1 MKRNIY
7 ILFAISLL
15 IRMLPLHSAN
25 SDTEHLS
32 TLKRLIDS
40 NIAYDSLAPMDS
52 VIVWGQQI
60 SPILEK
66 DNKMELSFSI
76 RQLVVYLYSLRGDIG
91 NAIDEARE
99 MYEKAE
105 TIKYDFGMALSS
117 AAIGDAYFCSNMP
130 EEAIA
135 SYKEA
140 IRHPAASPENNYYK
154 EMTILKL
161 IQTLILKERTQEA
174 EKYRKM
180 LSESKS
186 IHSNQTLQFL
196 TLATDVSYYIQ
207 KNELPNAHNCLLQ
220 AEQIYLSDKQPYYS
234 TTYNYMQGRYNAA
247 IGKHTLA
254 LQYYDNIL
262 TDIRQKM
269 QSIIYLQIAYIKA
282 NLLIEM
288 DHKKE
293 AARLYE
299 EISMITDSVI
309 APSYA
314 HRINNLRAS
323 YEENRMKVENKA
335 EFNRIFLGGIVIG
348 IIVLGVMIYLVIHIV
363 KQNKKIAESKIRM
376 EQSRLNAENAMQ
388 SKSLFLSNMSH
399 EIRTP
404 LSALSGFSSL
414 LTEQALDEETRRQC
428 GDIIQQNSDLLLKL
442 INDVIDLS
450 NLEIENMKFNF
461 NYCDAI
467 AICNNVIDTVNKVK
481 QTQAELRFNTS
492 LPSLKLYTDDSRLQQ
507 LLINLLINANKFTP
521 QGNITLEVQQES
533 KDFALFS
540 VTDTGCGIPLEKQSS
555 IFNRFEKLNEGAQG
569 TGLGLSICQLIIE
582 RIGGKI
588 WIDPNY
594 TTGCRFYFTHPI
606 NPTKQGKEA
615 QS

>member
-1 MKRNIY
+1 
-7 ILFAISLL
+7 
-15 IRMLPLHSAN
+15 
-25 SDTEHLS
+25 
-32 TLKRLIDS
+32 
-40 NIAYDSLAPMDS
+40 
-52 VIVWGQQI
+52 
-60 SPILEK
+60 
-66 DNKMELSFSI
+66 
-76 RQLVVYLYSLRGDIG
+76 
-91 NAIDEARE
+91 
-99 MYEKAE
+99 
-105 TIKYDFGMALSS
+105 
-117 AAIGDAYFCSNMP
+117 
-130 EEAIA
+130 
-135 SYKEA
+135 
-140 IRHPAASPENNYYK
+140 
-154 EMTILKL
+154 
-161 IQTLILKERTQEA
+161 
-174 EKYRKM
+174 M

-388 SKSLFLSNMSH
+388 SKSLFLSKH
-399 EIRTP
+399 
-404 LSALSGFSSL
+404 
-414 LTEQALDEETRRQC
+414 
-428 GDIIQQNSDLLLKL
+428 
-442 INDVIDLS
+442 
-450 NLEIENMKFNF
+450 
-461 NYCDAI
+461 
-467 AICNNVIDTVNKVK
+467 
-481 QTQAELRFNTS
+481 
-492 LPSLKLYTDDSRLQQ
+492 
-507 LLINLLINANKFTP
+507 
-521 QGNITLEVQQES
+521 
-533 KDFALFS
+533 
-540 VTDTGCGIPLEKQSS
+540 
-555 IFNRFEKLNEGAQG
+555 
-569 TGLGLSICQLIIE
+569 
-582 RIGGKI
+582 
-588 WIDPNY
+588 
-594 TTGCRFYFTHPI
+594 
-606 NPTKQGKEA
+606 
-615 QS
+615 

>member
-450 NLEIENMKFNF
+450 NLEIVNMKFNF

-507 LLINLLINANKFTP
+507 LLINLLINATKFTP

>member
-314 HRINNLRAS
+314 YRINNLRAS

-450 NLEIENMKFNF
+450 NLEIGNMKFNF

-507 LLINLLINANKFTP
+507 LLINLLINATKFTP